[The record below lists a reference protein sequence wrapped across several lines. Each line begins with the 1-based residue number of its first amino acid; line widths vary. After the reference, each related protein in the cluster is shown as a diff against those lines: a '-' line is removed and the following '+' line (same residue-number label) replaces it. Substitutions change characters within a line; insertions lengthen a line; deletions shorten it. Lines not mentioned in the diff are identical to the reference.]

1 MPLPVCM
8 GVGELPSDSVSRI
21 SDRIVF
27 KLFTKPSRYTVFE
40 YCSIRGKKM
49 FRNIWPDHTLKK
61 YELV

>member
-8 GVGELPSDSVSRI
+8 GVGELPSDSVCRI

-40 YCSIRGKKM
+40 YCSIRGKKNVQEHLA
-49 FRNIWPDHTLKK
+49 RSYI
-61 YELV
+61 EEI